1 MAAPYDLNDDSVV
14 VIIGSGAGGGT
25 LGNELAQKGIDV
37 VILEAGNRI
46 EHEEFI
52 NDEWESF
59 AQLAWLDNR
68 TTGGGWRVSKDFPNL
83 PAWIVKA
90 VGGTTTHWAG
100 ASLRFQEHEFK
111 TLTHYGKVEGANL
124 LDWPI
129 TLADLEPYYAK
140 AEDKM
145 GVTRTNGIEGL
156 PGNNN
161 FKILKAGADKLGYK
175 ECHTGNMAI
184 NSAPRD
190 DRNSCQ
196 QTGFCFQGCKWGAK
210 WSTLY
215 TEIPKGE
222 ATGKLEVRPNS
233 HVVKIEHDKSG
244 KVTAVVY
251 ADKDGNLKS
260 QKARIVCV
268 AGNSI
273 ESPRLLLNSHS
284 SMFPD
289 GLANSSGQV
298 GKNYMRHTT
307 GSVYAVF
314 EKPVHMYR
322 GTTMAGII
330 RDEARHDP
338 SRGFVGGY
346 ELETL
351 SLGIPF
357 MAAFL
362 DPGGWGRS
370 FTSAMDQYANMAGLW
385 IVGEDMPQEQNA
397 VKLHGELKDKY
408 GMPIPDVWFTDHP
421 NDEAMRNHAYSQGMA
436 LYEAVG
442 ATRAFPTPPYPSTH
456 NLGTNRMSEKPQDG
470 VVNKHGQTHDIKNL
484 FVSDGSQFTT
494 GAAENPTLTIVTLA
508 IRQADY
514 IAEQM
519 GGRCDLTILPGGAG
533 ARAGSPARL
542 PPRLFTEVGT
552 TSLRDGLGPCEPA
565 SVAERGERLGA
576 FLGLVDDAADAHG
589 RRGVGARSCGDR
601 HRIAAPDEA
610 VAKPGGDPKHRQGE
624 VAQDHGGQG
633 EAPDMPVKGLAQ
645 KDFAAIPGGDKQ
657 PEG

>member
-25 LGNELAQKGIDV
+25 LANELAQKGIDV
-37 VILEAGNRI
+37 VVLEAGARI
-46 EHEEFI
+46 EYEDFI

-59 AQLAWLDNR
+59 SQLAWLDNR

-111 TLTHYGKVEGANL
+111 TLTNYGKVEGANL

-145 GVTRTNGIEGL
+145 GVTRTN
-156 PGNNN
+156 
-161 FKILKAGADKLGYK
+161 
-175 ECHTGNMAI
+175 CM
-184 NSAPRD
+184 
-190 DRNSCQ
+190 
-196 QTGFCFQGCKWGAK
+196 QGCKSGAK

-233 HVVKIEHDKSG
+233 HVVKIEHDDSG

-251 ADKDGNLKS
+251 ADKDGNLQS
-260 QKARIVCV
+260 QKARIICV

-273 ESPRLLLNSHS
+273 ESPRLLLNSAS
-284 SMFPD
+284 SKYPD

-314 EKPVHMYR
+314 EKPVHFYR

-351 SLGIPF
+351 ALGIPF

-370 FTSAMDQYANMAGLW
+370 FASAMDQYANMAGLW

-421 NDEAMRNHAYSQGMA
+421 NDEAMRNHAYKQGIA
-436 LYEAVG
+436 IYEAVG

-456 NLGTNRMSEKPQDG
+456 NLGTNRMSEKAEDG
-470 VVNKHGQTHDIKNL
+470 VVNKWGQSHDIGNL

-494 GAAENPTLTIVTLA
+494 GAAENPTLTIVSLA

-519 GGRCDLTILPGGAG
+519 GQ
-533 ARAGSPARL
+533 GS
-542 PPRLFTEVGT
+542 
-552 TSLRDGLGPCEPA
+552 
-565 SVAERGERLGA
+565 
-576 FLGLVDDAADAHG
+576 
-589 RRGVGARSCGDR
+589 
-601 HRIAAPDEA
+601 I
-610 VAKPGGDPKHRQGE
+610 
-624 VAQDHGGQG
+624 
-633 EAPDMPVKGLAQ
+633 
-645 KDFAAIPGGDKQ
+645 
-657 PEG
+657 